1 MHLVVAPASLIE
13 LAIVR
18 FEYSLALTYPLSMLP
33 LVFIPSKVKG
43 EAKAVSRALVEH
55 PLVAKPVLEKHVTYA
70 MHLALRVD
78 LPIVYIAVIDTL
90 DPIDPLDFIYYY
102 WMSYI

>member
-1 MHLVVAPASLIE
+1 MLTLIF
-13 LAIVR
+13 V
-18 FEYSLALTYPLSMLP
+18 
-33 LVFIPSKVKG
+33 PSKVKG

-78 LPIVYIAVIDTL
+78 LPIVHIAVIDTL
-90 DPIDPLDFIYYY
+90 DSVNPLNFIYYY
-102 WMSYI
+102 KISYI